1 MAAAD
6 PYMKMKIDPQ
16 NLQIQTHTVEKL
28 LEPLIIQVD
37 HIKRKVG
44 CDVRNETEHFSL
56 CGSYGSW
63 YNLENIHRIL
73 VKGIFRH
80 VPIPTD
86 DM

>member
-6 PYMKMKIDPQ
+6 PYMKIKIDPQ

-44 CDVRNETEHFSL
+44 CGMRNETWNIFHL
-56 CGSYGSW
+56 YGSCGIRQ
-63 YNLENIHRIL
+63 NLENIHRIL
-73 VKGIFRH
+73 VKGIFSTH
-80 VPIPTD
+80 SH
-86 DM
+86 